1 MIVEL
6 HKTFIY
12 ENTYAYVYR
21 KNDVKNFKT
30 FKDEVQMGIN
40 KIKNLIDT
48 DIEKLSDEDF
58 YKLLNS
64 VYYIKPE
71 MSDYLEILSMNNS
84 KKYKYTGK
92 IQTTLTFTGTAT
104 EGHGRSFD
112 WWEQLYQVEYVAAIS
127 SEMKFD
133 PNKTY
138 SKKEI
143 EKLVSNKT
151 IVLLEQT
158 TTPVEVTKI
167 DFKQE
172 NFENDFVENID
183 TRSKSFPENFD
194 LYIPKL
200 RKIFTKKKIL
210 LDISKYINAFKND
223 IQDVITNSDPN
234 NEIASL
240 CEKWYIDSNIEEQ
253 VKALQMQIKSKRNYV
268 YN

>member
-1 MIVEL
+1 MVIEL
-6 HKTFIY
+6 HRPFLY
-12 ENTYAYVYR
+12 EDTYAYVYR
-21 KNDVKNFKT
+21 KNDVENFKT
-30 FKDEVQMGIN
+30 FKDQVQMNIN
-40 KIKNLIDT
+40 KIKKLIDT
-48 DIEKLSDEDF
+48 DIEKLSDEGF

-71 MSDYLEILSMNNS
+71 MSDYLEILSMNNN
-84 KKYKYTGK
+84 KKYKYTSK
-92 IQTTLTFTGTAT
+92 IQTTLTFTNIAT
-104 EGHGRSFD
+104 EGYGRSFD

-151 IVLLEQT
+151 IVLLEQIE
-158 TTPVEVTKI
+158 TPVEVTNM
-167 DFKQE
+167 DFKKE
-172 NFENDFVENID
+172 NFENDFVKDID

-194 LYIPKL
+194 SYIPKL
-200 RKIFTKKKIL
+200 RKMFTKKKIL

-240 CEKWYIDSNIEEQ
+240 CKQWYIDSNIGEQ

-268 YN
+268 